1 MRKAILALAICVG
14 LATSPAIPARQR
26 GARVGFW
33 ASQTL
38 QPCASST
45 DPAYCPR
52 DLSSYTPEVWDALA
66 SAHGSLFLNLVYGSD
81 FGPTPAGKTQR
92 TDGLALVREA
102 NRRGI
107 TVNAWVTAPFDGGTF
122 ANENNASIMAA
133 AIRAMR
139 DWTISNALRIDEVVL
154 DNDFPVGDQPFAELL
169 AGDPSGLLRPNIDPA
184 QQCEAIATYRDA
196 ITWAHRH
203 GMRVTG
209 APVPF
214 ALDDLFDGSLAL
226 QDALDITAFPP
237 LNYDTWY
244 LQAYRS
250 YDDVGAG
257 YVSGYYRDM
266 QRFFGAR
273 GQITIGDVNLGTPP
287 YDDLANLVRDVRM

>member
-92 TDGLALVREA
+92 TDGLALVR
-102 NRRGI
+102 
-107 TVNAWVTAPFDGGTF
+107 D
-122 ANENNASIMAA
+122 NE
-133 AIRAMR
+133 
-139 DWTISNALRIDEVVL
+139 
-154 DNDFPVGDQPFAELL
+154 FPVGDQPVAELL

-184 QQCEAIATYRDA
+184 HQCEAIATYRDA

-209 APVPF
+209 
-214 ALDDLFDGSLAL
+214 
-226 QDALDITAFPP
+226 
-237 LNYDTWY
+237 
-244 LQAYRS
+244 
-250 YDDVGAG
+250 
-257 YVSGYYRDM
+257 
-266 QRFFGAR
+266 
-273 GQITIGDVNLGTPP
+273 
-287 YDDLANLVRDVRM
+287 